1 MFANDND
8 LPMLDVGFHHPQRT
22 VGYDLPD
29 PTLIADQPVF
39 ILCSDFALTNSVTF
53 CGVFTAARLLKE
65 LRKTTI
71 HDEDNPNANE
81 ECYRVITRLR
91 DGMTVRFPG
100 NDRGD
105 LYYFVTRVPPS
116 ALNGKLH
123 IASVKDTQTLGG
135 VEIFYAYTAE
145 QLQNAIQEY
154 CFADPDAVNRGVIND
169 ITIHRDDTDEP
180 IPIKPS
186 RA

>member
-1 MFANDND
+1 MFADND

-29 PTLIADQPVF
+29 PSLFADQSAY
-39 ILCSDFALTNSVTF
+39 ILCSDFALTNSVRLH
-53 CGVFTAARLLKE
+53 GVYTWSRLTEE
-65 LRKTTI
+65 LLKTTI
-71 HDEDNPNANE
+71 HDTDFAYR
-81 ECYRVITRLR
+81 ECYRTLSRLR

-105 LYYFVTRVPPS
+105 LYYFVTSVPAS

-145 QLQNAIQEY
+145 QIQNAIQEY
-154 CFADPDAVNRGVIND
+154 CFADPDAVNRGVVND

-180 IPIKPS
+180 LPVKPS
-186 RA
+186 SA